1 MLFTVVLAAMGGVA
15 CAGLDGSK
23 RNRVQPCAGED
34 CLVPLLQPPTTWLTP
49 SLVTTT
55 KAGVLAVHCDPFRIS
70 NPSAVR
76 ARPSAFA
83 MTTPALALV
92 ADVLLLVISK
102 PWF

>member
-1 MLFTVVLAAMGGVA
+1 MVFTVVPEAMGGVA

-34 CLVPLLQPPTTWLTP
+34 CLVPLLQPPTVWLTP

-55 KAGVLAVHCDPFRIS
+55 KAGVLVVHCDPFRIS
-70 NPSAVR
+70 NPRAVR
-76 ARPSAFA
+76 AMPSALL
-83 MTTPALALV
+83 MTIPALALV
-92 ADVLLLVISK
+92 SDVLLLVISK

>member
-1 MLFTVVLAAMGGVA
+1 MVFTVVPEAICGLACVE
-15 CAGLDGSK
+15 LDRSK

-34 CLVPLLQPPTTWLTP
+34 CFVPLAQPPTVWFTP

-70 NPSAVR
+70 NPRAVR
-76 ARPSAFA
+76 AIPSALL
-83 MTTPALALV
+83 MVTPALALV
-92 ADVLLLVISK
+92 VDVLLLVISK